1 MMDVLLVEDDRKIA
15 ANVQRGLQAEGMTV
29 KVSHDGLDGLRR
41 ATTGTYDLI
50 VLDIMLPG
58 LNGYQVC
65 ARLRNHGI
73 VTPILMLTAKDGE
86 YDEAE
91 GLDTGADDYMTKPFS
106 YTVLL
111 ARIRALTR
119 RREVQQRR
127 EICIDRWRI
136 DPSARRVWKDDQEVA
151 LSTRE
156 FEVLSYFAEQPG
168 QVLSKGQILDAVWDQ
183 AFDGDDNIVEVYI
196 SRLRRRLG
204 EEVLLTVRGAGYR
217 MADGR

>member
-1 MMDVLLVEDDRKIA
+1 MDVLLVEDDRKIA

-58 LNGYQVC
+58 LNGYEVC